1 MVDAADSEFEGTLAA
16 LKGPW
21 NKIERECKRVIPGKS
36 SEAEFYFWFVS
47 KKRDIVHNNMLKAV
61 RVAAQ
66 LGNPT
71 EKFYINASELTNV
84 LKLKVDRKPQ
94 SCPVF
99 IDHVQELASAQEKNI
114 ERVSFLNQ
122 KSLVKKVIEASCMQP
137 LRTSCF
143 A

>member
-1 MVDAADSEFEGTLAA
+1 MVDAADSEFEGKLAA

-36 SEAEFYFWFVS
+36 TEAEFYFWFVS

-71 EKFYINASELTNV
+71 EKFYINASEPTNV

-94 SCPVF
+94 SCP
-99 IDHVQELASAQEKNI
+99 
-114 ERVSFLNQ
+114 FLLIMY
-122 KSLVKKVIEASCMQP
+122 KSWP
-137 LRTSCF
+137 LPRRRTLKGFLSLTRSHW
-143 A
+143 